1 MKRRQRAIF
10 SIQVLYFLALAGF
23 GALGF
28 AEYNYKEEWKDLEHG
43 WSNLVAWIGVT
54 GQLMGSFLSMI
65 LSCVLPYERSGKND
79 RSVHYVGK
87 PNPAYQGDNTR
98 ENPTCL

>member
-1 MKRRQRAIF
+1 MSKSYFF
-10 SIQVLYFLALAGF
+10 SLNINVFSAFAGF

-28 AEYNYKEEWKDLEHG
+28 AEYTYKEEWKDFEHG

-54 GQLMGSFLSMI
+54 GQFIGSFLSMI
-65 LSCVLPYERSGKND
+65 LSCILPYETSEKND

-98 ENPTCL
+98 